1 MERLRM
7 KFSALNLDFDGPSLD
22 FLGSRKPAHEGIKER
37 HFCKSC
43 IEMAGDRLTV
53 FEQELL

>member
-1 MERLRM
+1 M